1 MSSPSGWK
9 LAAVAV
15 LLAVASAA
23 PAAGESPKSDA
34 VVQFRRF
41 CARHFTASAEEEVR
55 RTFGAELKAEAQS
68 LWTHVSETSAC
79 VSWQTNLPARTFVE
93 YGPTTRYE
101 HKTRPSDQLQY
112 THLHYLRGL
121 KPGATVYCR
130 LMAVDEKGKRVCC
143 KAMTL
148 APRPMPQAVRIP
160 GKLPGPPF
168 VLDKPNTT
176 YLLTEDVAGAQ
187 TGFFL
192 AASGVTLDLGGHT
205 VTYDAKR
212 DTTSAGACGV
222 RGHKSRGIGL
232 TGVTVTNGL
241 IRRGSG
247 GSATRKVY
255 DTLYT
260 PVFFS
265 KPSKLTL
272 AGLTIR
278 HHGCQVVGMVWLI
291 RGSGNDVHHNV
302 LTDAGTTLFNRH
314 VGMDAITI
322 RSTATRCRHNLIQR
336 SRHRGV
342 AVTSDNEVH
351 GNEIYVDSH
360 ATNSYGVMYYTNRAG
375 GRKLAIHHN
384 RIFGTGYHP
393 IGIGSGQGYSDVE
406 IHGNY
411 IQMQGTSP
419 KDRWRGGQGGGD
431 DPKQIHPVNGIRL
444 QKCGNR
450 VHHHDN
456 VIVVKG
462 RGRGCSMRGLWLV
475 PGKTSGPDVTFRNN
489 RVKLI
494 AQDAH
499 ATGYAVSAG
508 GVRGGRPAPILL
520 TGNMVITNL
529 GHVQFGDNYSHG
541 GRYTFRGNTFGKV
554 GSDRRYKTIRF
565 GWRGWKYGSSG
576 HAFIATRFEGG
587 AGYDSVS
594 FDGGRTE
601 PYDFTVG
608 WDLTVRAPPDARVVV
623 KDRTGAAVFSADVS
637 PSGRIVASLAEYR
650 RTRKGKTR
658 LTPHT
663 LSVAT
668 AEGATT
674 RKVAVRRNMTIEVKP
689 LAAGGSP

>member
-1 MSSPSGWK
+1 MNPRTGGK
-9 LAAVAV
+9 LAAVV
-15 LLAVASAA
+15 LAAASAA
-23 PAAGESPKSDA
+23 VAQSVESNAAASFDK
-34 VVQFRRF
+34 F
-41 CARHFTASAEEEVR
+41 CARHFTASAEDEVH
-55 RTFGAELKAEAQS
+55 RTFGADLKPAAEA

-79 VSWQTNLPARTFVE
+79 VSWQTNLPARTYVE

-101 HKTRPSDQLQY
+101 HKTRQPERLQY

-130 LMAVDEKGKRVCC
+130 LMAVDETGRRVCC
-143 KAMTL
+143 KSMTL

-160 GKLPGPPF
+160 GKLPGPPY
-168 VLDKPNTT
+168 VLEKPNTT
-176 YLLTEDVAGAQ
+176 YLLTQDVAADG
-187 TGFFL
+187 TGIFI
-192 AASGVTLDLGGHT
+192 AAPGVALDLGGHT
-205 VTYDAKR
+205 VTYDVKR
-212 DTTSAGACGV
+212 DTAAEGACGV

-232 TGVTVTNGL
+232 TGVTVVNGI

-247 GSATRKVY
+247 GSATQKVY

-272 AGLTIR
+272 AGLTVR
-278 HHGCQVVGMVWLI
+278 HHGCQVVGLVWLI
-291 RGSGNDVHHNV
+291 GGSGNDVHHNV
-302 LTDAGTTLFNRH
+302 LHDAGTTLFNRH
-314 VGMDAITI
+314 VGMDAITVQ
-322 RSTATRCRHNLIQR
+322 SAATKCRHNLIQR
-336 SRHRGV
+336 TRHRGV
-342 AVTSDNEVH
+342 AVAGDNEVH
-351 GNEIYVDSH
+351 ANEIYVDSH

-406 IHGNY
+406 VYGNY
-411 IQMQGTSP
+411 IQMQGTAP

-431 DPKQIHPVNGIRL
+431 DPNQIHPVNGIRL

-462 RGRGCSMRGLWLV
+462 SGRDCWMRGLWLV
-475 PGKTSGPDVTFRNN
+475 PGETSGPDLTFRDN
-489 RVKLI
+489 RIKLI

-520 TGNMVITNL
+520 TGNTVITNL
-529 GHVQFGDNYSHG
+529 CHVQFGDNYSHG
-541 GRYTFRGNTFGKV
+541 GRYVFRANTFRKV
-554 GSDRRYKTIRF
+554 GSDGRYKTIRM

-576 HAFIATRFEGG
+576 HTFIATRFEGG

-594 FDGGRTE
+594 FDGGRVE
-601 PYDFTVG
+601 PYDFTVA
-608 WDLTVRAPPDARVVV
+608 WELTVRAPPGARVVIT
-623 KDRTGAAVFSADVS
+623 DRGGAEVFRATVP
-637 PSGRIVASLAEYR
+637 PSGQVVASLAEYR
-650 RTRKGKTR
+650 MTSDGKAL

-663 LSVAT
+663 LTVAT
-668 AEGATT
+668 TGRATT
-674 RKVAVRRNMTIEVKP
+674 RRVAVRRDMAVVVIP
-689 LAAGGSP
+689 SAAGASP